1 MDMHFEYGRNGKAHL
16 RDRIQL
22 CDAALAFIDEQR
34 QLLKLLRANPVSEYG
49 NKAFNAPLKRLMDL
63 DRFSH
68 DVGLAFRGRVAI
80 EHDRGGSPPE
90 LFAAYAVNALQR
102 DSHGRD
108 QCKVNP

>member
-1 MDMHFEYGRNGKAHL
+1 MDMHFEYGRKEKAHL

-22 CDAALAFIDEQR
+22 CDAALALIDEQR

-63 DRFSH
+63 ERVSH

-80 EHDRGGSPPE
+80 EHGRGGSPPA

-102 DSHGRD
+102 DSHGRTNA
-108 QCKVNP
+108 K